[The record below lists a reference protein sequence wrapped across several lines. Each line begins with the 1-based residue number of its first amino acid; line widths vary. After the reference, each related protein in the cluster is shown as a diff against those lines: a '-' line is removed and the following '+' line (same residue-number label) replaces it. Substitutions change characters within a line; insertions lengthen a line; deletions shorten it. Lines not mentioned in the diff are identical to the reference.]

1 MAEAK
6 PENEIEDDQCPVG
19 KIIHKWVCDKEKE
32 CLDKVGGNKERFRE
46 DVKKALDKLFNAHKI
61 FKLEE
66 GIQSFKYERTFI
78 QFGYIYK
85 HAMFSARS
93 LSKVM
98 HRSNVLNKL
107 EEKSSITIA
116 CLGGGPGSDVL
127 GVLDYFRDFEGQLN
141 IQLYDRKNKWG
152 KCWKSLQAAIDEE
165 LHDPRVT
172 VSFHDFDVTTADKN
186 KPDIQDADVITMH
199 YFMEEVYSER
209 EKEEVKECFDH
220 IIQTAK
226 PGALFL
232 YSGMYMYQAT
242 DWVHRLLKDNCKVL
256 EPNMDLHIDLPRI
269 CQDYITVESIWIY
282 RIQVDLRQEGDLKLF
297 YDIRDNL
304 ETGGYPV
311 KEISFRLDG
320 NVVYRLYQKK

>member
-19 KIIHKWVCDKEKE
+19 KIIHKWVRDKQEE
-32 CLDKVGGNKERFRE
+32 CLTKVGHDKERFRE
-46 DVKKALDKLFNAHKI
+46 
-61 FKLEE
+61 
-66 GIQSFKYERTFI
+66 
-78 QFGYIYK
+78 
-85 HAMFSARS
+85 
-93 LSKVM
+93 
-98 HRSNVLNKL
+98 KL

-141 IQLYDRKNKWG
+141 IQLYDRKNKWDP
-152 KCWKSLQAAIDEE
+152 CWVSLRAAIDEE
-165 LHDPRVT
+165 LHDPRVTVSFHDFDVTTADKNKPDIQDADPKLKVT

-242 DWVHRLLKDNCKVL
+242 DWVHRLLKDNCKV
-256 EPNMDLHIDLPRI
+256 
-269 CQDYITVESIWIY
+269 
-282 RIQVDLRQEGDLKLF
+282 DLRQEGDLKLF